1 MADKPWKREERH
13 AATLIGGSRFGANT
27 GGRIDAE
34 SPQIVAQVK
43 HVKRLSLAELEA
55 LAVEMATL
63 GAKRGKVGV
72 VVVKR
77 RAGRGT
83 ATPRLV
89 VMCEATFERLF
100 DSCNVEE
107 LNDCPGETSKTPI

>member
-1 MADKPWKREERH
+1 MADKPWKREERKV
-13 AATLIGGSRFGANT
+13 ARLIGGTRFGANT
-27 GGRIDAE
+27 GGRIDVE

-83 ATPRLV
+83 PTPRLV
-89 VMCEATFERLF
+89 AMCEATFERLL

>member
-1 MADKPWKREERH
+1 MPDKPWKGEERH
-13 AATLIGGSRFGANT
+13 AAILIGGSRFGANT

-77 RAGRGT
+77 RADRGMPT
-83 ATPRLV
+83 NRLV
-89 VMCEATFERLF
+89 VMTESVFQTFQRAQSEGIHA
-100 DSCNVEE
+100 E
-107 LNDCPGETSKTPI
+107 

>member
-1 MADKPWKREERH
+1 MPDKPWKGEERQ
-13 AATLIGGSRFGANT
+13 AATLIGGTRFAANT

-77 RAGRGT
+77 RAGRGMPT
-83 ATPRLV
+83 NRLV
-89 VMCEATFERLF
+89 VMTQAVFEAVFAIPVKDDGHDSIEAT
-100 DSCNVEE
+100 
-107 LNDCPGETSKTPI
+107 G